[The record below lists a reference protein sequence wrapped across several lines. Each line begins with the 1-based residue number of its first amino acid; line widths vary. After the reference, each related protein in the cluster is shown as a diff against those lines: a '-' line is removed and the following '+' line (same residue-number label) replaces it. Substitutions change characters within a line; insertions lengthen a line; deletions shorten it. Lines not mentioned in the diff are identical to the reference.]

1 MAYTFPESQ
10 IKSSYRRGIRK
21 IVATVTNNSQTLP
34 YTIPINPVNPVT
46 GVAPAFSGI
55 YQVLNE
61 GTEEGG
67 SAAFGFSYSTS
78 TGNLTVSSVSASSLD
93 ADDKIVIIGS
103 ND

>member
-1 MAYTFPESQ
+1 MAYTIPSSQ

-21 IVATVTNNSQTLP
+21 IVATVTDNAQTTP
-34 YTIPINPVNPVT
+34 YTISINPVNPVT
-46 GVAPAFSGI
+46 GLAPEFTGV

-61 GTEEGG
+61 GVT
-67 SAAFGFSYSTS
+67 SATNGYVFSYSTA
-78 TGNLTVSSVSASSLD
+78 TGNLTVTGALD